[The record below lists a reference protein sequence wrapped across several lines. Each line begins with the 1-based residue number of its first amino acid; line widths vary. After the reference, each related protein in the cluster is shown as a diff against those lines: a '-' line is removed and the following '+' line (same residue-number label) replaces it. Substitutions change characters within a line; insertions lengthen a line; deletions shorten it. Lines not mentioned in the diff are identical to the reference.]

1 MTADALGISA
11 LERVE
16 AILASPEIHEL
27 AAVVPTPPRDH
38 GGRPRHYPAFMIIVY
53 EALIS
58 VFGSARQ
65 VEAELAHPTMWRW
78 IRDACRTST
87 GLDLPATAMRRHHYL
102 YLRNRYLTDPTVL
115 DLLSDVHR
123 RMAAIQ
129 AQQIGLLCADGA
141 GSWTN
146 PHLDRVIYGDGKV
159 VTPLYRARPGE
170 VRLDRTTGELRRLRA
185 EPDAD
190 LHFEGTGEA
199 VWGTKF
205 VILATRG
212 QTTHSRI
219 ILDIDFVAD
228 KGGEAA
234 TAMSCLERTT
244 PHLPGAQAI
253 VYDTA
258 LRGVHHQTI
267 LRQLG
272 LMPINRV
279 AAAKASSKKPR
290 RDAKE
295 KRVEKTVFVET
306 KQFARAG
313 KPPARVDLY
322 ARAGSIGIGTLTAD
336 GELHFTPLPRVRT
349 HRNPSKNGYRW
360 YNDYRLPDHLG
371 NGTIT
376 VRLHANDNDTA
387 RKFNRTENVRPIA
400 PDDPGFTELFRRRN
414 DAESINRA
422 LEDTLWLR
430 RAHSLGRR
438 RQLMNMIGYA
448 LMVNALAAARH
459 RPPQAIAA

>member
-1 MTADALGISA
+1 MTADDLGISA
-11 LERVE
+11 LERIE

-27 AAVVPTPPRDH
+27 AAVVPTPPRDR

-78 IRDACRTST
+78 IREACRAST
-87 GLDLPATAMRRHHYL
+87 GIELPPIAMRRHHYL
-102 YLRNRYLTDPTVL
+102 YLRNRYLTDPEVL
-115 DLLSDVHR
+115 DLLSDAHR
-123 RMAAIQ
+123 KAAATQ
-129 AQQIGLLCADGA
+129 AQQLGLLRADGA
-141 GSWTN
+141 GSWTS
-146 PHLDRVIYGDGKV
+146 PSLDRVVYGDGKV
-159 VTPLYRARPGE
+159 VTPLYRARPGD

-244 PHLPGAQAI
+244 PHLPGAQAV

-272 LMPINRV
+272 LVPVNRV

-295 KRVEKTVFVET
+295 QRVEKTVFVET
-306 KQFARAG
+306 RSWRALASLPFVSTSTPVLAASASAPSPPTASSISRHCPASARTATRAG
-313 KPPARVDLY
+313 TATAGTTTTGSPTTSAPAPSPCACTPTTTTTHASSTAPRTS
-322 ARAGSIGIGTLTAD
+322 ARSRPTTQASPNCSDDATTPSRSTEPSRTPSGSDEPTASAD
-336 GELHFTPLPRVRT
+336 
-349 HRNPSKNGYRW
+349 
-360 YNDYRLPDHLG
+360 
-371 NGTIT
+371 
-376 VRLHANDNDTA
+376 ADN
-387 RKFNRTENVRPIA
+387 
-400 PDDPGFTELFRRRN
+400 
-414 DAESINRA
+414 S
-422 LEDTLWLR
+422 
-430 RAHSLGRR
+430 
-438 RQLMNMIGYA
+438 
-448 LMVNALAAARH
+448 
-459 RPPQAIAA
+459 